1 MPSRGREGHEVK
13 GKERKS
19 ENCLFLSRSP
29 SPSLLLSHFSHFK
42 LLSLVHV
49 PSPHS
54 GRLLPLWY
62 RFRSRHR
69 PPPAARRPRRQHRT
83 PLDPGEKRERE
94 REREREFFLTLRERR
109 FFFSIVDAPL
119 PLAAFLLFCCSTA
132 LGPAPRSRSVYL
144 SCSARGTRTSSRRSR
159 IGASSDSDCRERLF
173 SSFRSLPATD
183 GQANKERASERE
195 REGAIAWG
203 WFFLSPPDVLLL
215 PPRSLPRAPLP
226 RLRGSPNGVC
236 RSSERAER

>member
-1 MPSRGREGHEVK
+1 MKIVSFSRVRPLHLCFSLTSLTSNFSHSFMSLLRIRAGY
-13 GKERKS
+13 
-19 ENCLFLSRSP
+19 FLSGIGFGPGIALLQLRADLAASTE
-29 SPSLLLSHFSHFK
+29 LLSTQ
-42 LLSLVHV
+42 V
-49 PSPHS
+49 
-54 GRLLPLWY
+54 R
-62 RFRSRHR
+62 
-69 PPPAARRPRRQHRT
+69 
-83 PLDPGEKRERE
+83 RE